1 MYFFQFLHGIPL
13 LLILN
18 ICEIVKP
25 LEVED
30 PFALFVLWFLRTV
43 VNNIE
48 TKPTLGSNIPDSRF
62 IFIQISYS
70 SVGATSLL

>member
-13 LLILN
+13 LFILN

-48 TKPTLGSNIPDSRF
+48 TKPTLGSHIPDSRF
-62 IFIQISYS
+62 IFFQISYS
-70 SVGATSLL
+70 SVWATCLL